1 MNSRG
6 GGRCRGGGGV
16 RRRWQSLLSN
26 CAALLEHLVYD
37 VCRVAHTTPVS
48 AVIAWVSGS
57 DMQTKVLYKIG
68 ERAEGSI
75 PEREGEREGGRE
87 GGRKGGRKVRE
98 GWQWREKEGR
108 IEEGGLKI

>member
-16 RRRWQSLLSN
+16 VRQRWQSLLSN

-37 VCRVAHTTPVS
+37 VCSVAYTTPVS

-57 DMQTKVLYKIG
+57 DMQTEVLDKIG

-75 PEREGEREGGRE
+75 PEREGEREGRRKGGKEKGRE
-87 GGRKGGRKVRE
+87 GGRE
-98 GWQWREKEGR
+98 DEK
-108 IEEGGLKI
+108 EEGGR

>member
-6 GGRCRGGGGV
+6 GGRCRGGGGGA
-16 RRRWQSLLSN
+16 RQRWQSLLSN

-57 DMQTKVLYKIG
+57 DMQTKELYKIG

-87 GGRKGGRKVRE
+87 GGR
-98 GWQWREKEGR
+98 
-108 IEEGGLKI
+108 